1 VSRSEKTRAAIYALA
16 AAVFLIL
23 SVYGLASQEQ
33 IGAWL
38 GLVAA
43 AIPVLALYN
52 VPGFRPSKGDTDTP
66 ESPYSPKRTGIL
78 YRPCYGK

>member
-1 VSRSEKTRAAIYALA
+1 MNRAEKTRAAIYGLA
-16 AAVFLIL
+16 AALFLIL

-33 IGAWL
+33 IGAWM

-52 VPGFRPSKGDTDTP
+52 VPGFRPSKDDPDTP
-66 ESPYSPKRTGIL
+66 ESP
-78 YRPCYGK
+78 